1 MQARANP
8 VLALCTALSVGAA
21 LTMPLVRVAPNRLL
35 SGEPVLLSA
44 LMPAWGWGVPMLLLM
59 KALYPLLGA
68 RHQIAGPS
76 QPQDL
81 VSEEIGA
88 VQLRDLNA
96 IRWADI
102 AILIAIA
109 LTMAGLL
116 GLASMHAAFITH
128 SQSRLARTSLGAGF
142 WSLVGLAWLTSL
154 DAVNQ
159 FSRSVWRRSALLVAV
174 ALPSVLLLVWGVS
187 DDLSI
192 LKEYDNRRD
201 EFGAAVLRHLQI
213 VATAILPSVLL
224 GLPLAWACSRSAALR
239 GWMLTLLSIIQTIPS
254 IALFGLF
261 MVPLAWAATR
271 FPGLAEA
278 GIRGVGLAP
287 AVLALL
293 LYSLLPIVRSGLAGL
308 AQVPVAAKTAAQAMG
323 MSAWQIFYRIEV
335 PLALPVLLPGLRT
348 AVVQTIGL
356 AAVTALVGAGGL
368 GALMFD
374 GLFSAANELVLLG
387 VLPIVLMALLADTG
401 FKGLSQWLSPADAMS
416 ADAPPAF
423 NSALSERPA
432 G

>member
-1 MQARANP
+1 VQARANP
-8 VLALCTALSVGAA
+8 VLALCAALSVGAA
-21 LTMPLVRVAPNRLL
+21 LTLPLVRVAPNRLL

-44 LMPAWGWGVPMLLLM
+44 LMPAWGWGVPMLLMLI
-59 KALYPLLGA
+59 ALYPRIGA
-68 RHQIAGPS
+68 RRHGARSS
-76 QPQDL
+76 QPQDR
-81 VSEEIGA
+81 SHEEFGAKQLPELLAARWTAIG
-88 VQLRDLNA
+88 V
-96 IRWADI
+96 
-102 AILIAIA
+102 LITMA

-116 GLASMHAAFITH
+116 WLASTHAVAIAQ

-142 WSLVGLAWLTSL
+142 WSLAGLAWLTSL
-154 DAVNQ
+154 DAVSHC
-159 FSRSVWRRSALLVAV
+159 SRSAWRRNAMLAAV
-174 ALPSVLLLVWGVS
+174 ALPSVLLLVWGVA
-187 DDLSI
+187 DELSI
-192 LKEYDNRRD
+192 LKEYANRHD

-213 VATAILPSVLL
+213 VATAILPSVVL
-224 GLPLAWACSRSAALR
+224 GLPLAWVCSRSASLR
-239 GWMLTLLSIIQTIPS
+239 VWMLTILNIIQTIPS

-261 MVPLAWAATR
+261 MLPLAWAAAR
-271 FPGLAEA
+271 FPGLTEA

-287 AVLALL
+287 AVLALV

-308 AQVPVAAKTAAQAMG
+308 AQVPIAAKTAAQAMG

-387 VLPIVLMALLADTG
+387 VLPIVLMALTADTV
-401 FKGLSQWLSPADAMS
+401 FKGLSQWLSPADTL
-416 ADAPPAF
+416 PAEPNLAF
-423 NSALSERPA
+423 AGALSERPA